1 MCAAR
6 KSSVTVPAGVAA
18 AVGSGSEKN
27 ELMAGNG
34 FEAMALLNDPAFL
47 IYQLRV
53 SLVRS
58 NDVLGA
64 RMMTFDDLA
73 PAPHA
78 RPLAGMTP
86 GGSGGEHQR
95 RRQSSASEV
104 RRQVA
109 HNAQANAYIAASGYC
124 PEVDAAHSPEPSD
137 DAELRLAGMG
147 TGGLG
152 GGGGGRRQRRA
163 AKEAAGAVAEDE
175 PVGLGVVRGG
185 AGPQPPPPVRRSL
198 DTVRARPLAMVGE
211 AADPGSLSDGQTTP
225 GAAADRHRL
234 RAALSSGSAAAAA
247 SAASAAAGTTIRLQ
261 RPGGRKGSSRDAMAL
276 AVDFDVTKFAP
287 PAEAPRKTSSDSAHS
302 SASGGRRSGER
313 KESAAARRIPL
324 AGLKRSATLPTK
336 RPAARSRWAGAQAVQ
351 PRAQAAGW
359 VGGPAST
366 WDQSSGSDE
375 EEEGRG
381 ERRPRRGQATHTWY
395 GPRTSLRPV
404 SMFPGAAN
412 VPVPPVPLLF
422 GADDSDDDI
431 DLEGDEGSARTPAAL
446 GLHAAMAGPA
456 SPSVRSRSS
465 SLASTGVRSRAGS
478 LGADARAQ
486 PRRASRLAL
495 RAQMPASSVPAQPS
509 PLAAGVLD
517 AAALQ
522 TSLAGVQAS
531 AQPVDAPFVPPPPPK
546 ASGLAALLAGAG
558 DVRPNPLA
566 DEFSGVG
573 AAAGASFA
581 LRVFVRPEQ
590 PPGRAELALRVR
602 PGATVEQA
610 IGYALHQWAE
620 LHPEAAGD
628 ALDVVGWVLRIADD
642 GEVDDD
648 FPVLDRARPVAQFGF
663 DEFVVCPATPEQ
675 VLANEAARVRQ
686 GKPPRMPRPQSLAAP
701 APAALAAARDTSAGG
716 AEIRRGVVPRKEY
729 SAVVLQPSRMAV
741 ASTAGIFVGTSLLA
755 AHAGSLPPL
764 DPSTAS
770 AAQSAGSLGRQP
782 RFLRIRVLPASD
794 QPAAEALHATTV
806 EIDRPGATVAWVLTQ
821 VRRRKP
827 FSDDDF
833 VLGVVERSR
842 FVACNPDMPV
852 AHVPSGVELCLHRV
866 GAPMP
871 RPDVLAAYER
881 RWSDAAPAAR
891 QPPDPA
897 AATAASDHLPP
908 SPSLSSAA
916 PAPAPATSESTYYT
930 FNVVRRAQMFARHD
944 RLLVI
949 DGEVVTL
956 MPADHRT
963 ESAKTLTLHIANIVC
978 KRNQRSPKKI
988 RLMLVRRSNS
998 GDKSVDLEAASEDDA
1013 DAICSILVRMR
1024 EIHAANNPADFDAE
1038 LI

>member
-1 MCAAR
+1 
-6 KSSVTVPAGVAA
+6 
-18 AVGSGSEKN
+18 
-27 ELMAGNG
+27 
-34 FEAMALLNDPAFL
+34 MALLNDPTFL

-58 NDVLGA
+58 NDAMGA

-73 PAPHA
+73 LATHG
-78 RPLAGMTP
+78 RPP
-86 GGSGGEHQR
+86 GGMHPGAGVGSSSSEQQR

-109 HNAQANAYIAASGYC
+109 HNAQANAYIAACGYC
-124 PEVDAAHSPEPSD
+124 AEVDAAHSPEPVD
-137 DAELRLAGMG
+137 DASLRLAGG
-147 TGGLG
+147 PGGFG
-152 GGGGGRRQRRA
+152 GVGGRWRRRPKETA
-163 AKEAAGAVAEDE
+163 EAAAVVDE
-175 PVGLGVVRGG
+175 PVGLGVAGARTGAPA

-211 AADPGSLSDGQTTP
+211 AVDPGSLSDGPTTP
-225 GAAADRHRL
+225 GTTGERHRL
-234 RAALSSGSAAAAA
+234 RAALASGSSAAAAAAA
-247 SAASAAAGTTIRLQ
+247 SAAASTTIRLQ

-287 PAEAPRKTSSDSAHS
+287 PQSQPPAPPLQPLEDARKTSSDSAHS
-302 SASGGRRSGER
+302 SSGRRSDER
-313 KESAAARRIPL
+313 RGRQESAPRRIPL

-336 RPAARSRWAGAQAVQ
+336 RQAVRSRWAGAQAVQ
-351 PRAQAAGW
+351 PKAQPAGW

-366 WDQSSGSDE
+366 WDQSSGDE
-375 EEEGRG
+375 DDEGQRAGG
-381 ERRPRRGQATHTWY
+381 ERQRRGNATHTWY

-431 DLEGDEGSARTPAAL
+431 DLEGDEGSARTPAVM
-446 GLHAAMAGPA
+446 GLHAALATGPA

-478 LGADARAQ
+478 LGADARVQ

-509 PLAAGVLD
+509 PLASGAVD
-517 AAALQ
+517 VAALQ
-522 TSLAGVQAS
+522 TSLAAVQVSS
-531 AQPVDAPFVPPPPPK
+531 AQTADAPFVPPQPPA
-546 ASGLAALLAGAG
+546 ASGLAALLASAT

-566 DEFSGVG
+566 DEFASVG
-573 AAAGASFA
+573 AATGAAFA
-581 LRVFVRPEQ
+581 LRVFVHPEQ
-590 PPGRAELALRVR
+590 PASRATLALRVR
-602 PGATVEQA
+602 SGATVEQA
-610 IGYALHQWAE
+610 IGYALHQWVEEHA
-620 LHPEAAGD
+620 AAGD
-628 ALDVVGWVLRIADD
+628 SLDVVCWVLRIADE

-648 FPVLDRARPVAQFGF
+648 FPVLDRTRPVAQFGF
-663 DEFVVCPATPEQ
+663 DEFVLCPATPEQ
-675 VLANEAARVRQ
+675 VQANEAARVRQ
-686 GKPPRMPRPQSLAAP
+686 GRPPRMPRPQSLAAP
-701 APAALAAARDTSAGG
+701 VSTVSSAPRAAPAERG
-716 AEIRRGVVPRKEY
+716 EVRRGVVPRKEY

-741 ASTAGIFVGTSLLA
+741 ASPAGIFVGTSLLA

-764 DPSTAS
+764 DPSA
-770 AAQSAGSLGRQP
+770 AAQPANALGHQP
-782 RFLRIRVLPASD
+782 RFLRIRVLPVFD

-806 EIDRPGATVAWVLTQ
+806 EVDRPTATVAWVLAQ

-827 FSDDDF
+827 FSDDDY
-833 VLGVVERSR
+833 VLGVVERTR

-852 AHVPSGVELCLHRV
+852 AHVPPGVELCLHRV
-866 GAPMP
+866 GAPIP
-871 RPDVLAAYER
+871 PPEVLAAYER
-881 RWSDAAPAAR
+881 RWSEASIHEPSI
-891 QPPDPA
+891 P
-897 AATAASDHLPP
+897 AATAASDDLPP
-908 SPSLSSAA
+908 SPSLS
-916 PAPAPATSESTYYT
+916 PAPAPAHASSSSTYYT
-930 FNVVRRAQMFARHD
+930 FNVVRRAQMFARHN

-956 MPADHRT
+956 MPADHHT
-963 ESAKTLTLHIANIVC
+963 ESAKTLTLHISNIVC

-998 GDKSVDLEAASEDDA
+998 GDKSIDLEATSEHDA

-1024 EIHAANNPADFDAE
+1024 EIHAANNPADFDVE